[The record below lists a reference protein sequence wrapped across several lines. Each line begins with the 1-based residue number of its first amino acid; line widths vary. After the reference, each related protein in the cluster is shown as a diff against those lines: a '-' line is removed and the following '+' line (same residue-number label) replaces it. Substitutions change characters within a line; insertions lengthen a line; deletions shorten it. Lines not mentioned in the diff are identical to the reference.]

1 MKVGLKIGI
10 NRLYPFFLI
19 FLIFAGISCFYI
31 LESSGDGKL
40 VSLCKSVHAIQRY
53 NCYTLGSIRKGTIK
67 EQLSEEQLQ
76 KQIEAQKA
84 EEQAVKE
91 KAEAKKQED
100 LKKAQE
106 ALLASKASTTKAA
119 GSKASASTTVPAKSA
134 SVPAL
139 IDVLPLNGSS
149 QAILILGSSTSSE
162 YAKCE
167 VYAKTGSLW
176 SKKWT
181 CNSVVGRNGMS
192 VNRHEGDKTSPMGI
206 FGFIFEFGSA
216 ANPGTDMEYRHTSP
230 GDLWTSNPYNINE
243 YNTWIHYTGA
253 DPKGRF
259 YDFEDLYATSVYK
272 YAAAIDFNY
281 GSGKV
286 IGKGSAIFM
295 HISPNSGRGT
305 LGCVGLP
312 EGTLVQV
319 LRWMDPTKKP
329 KIVIGTEKYLR
340 GLK

>member
-1 MKVGLKIGI
+1 MKIRLKIGI

-19 FLIFAGISCFYI
+19 FLLFAGIICFYI
-31 LESSGDGKL
+31 FNSSSNGKL
-40 VSLCKSVHAIQRY
+40 VPLCKNVHAVQRY
-53 NCYTLGSIRKGTIK
+53 SCYTFGGIRKGTLK
-67 EQLSEEQLQ
+67 DQQSGEMLKKRQ
-76 KQIEAQKA
+76 EAQNA
-84 EEQAVKE
+84 ENT
-91 KAEAKKQED
+91 KAEAKKQKD
-100 LKKAQE
+100 IKKAQDT
-106 ALLASKASTTKAA
+106 LPASKTAVSKTAPSKAAASTTP
-119 GSKASASTTVPAKSA
+119 PAKSA
-134 SVPAL
+134 PAPAL

-149 QAILILGSSTSSE
+149 QAILILGGSTSSE

-167 VYAKTGSLW
+167 VYEKTGNQW

-192 VNRHEGDKTSPMGI
+192 ANRHEGDKTSPMGI

-216 ANPGTDMEYRHTSP
+216 QNPGTKMEYRHTSS

-253 DPKGRF
+253 DPNGRF

-312 EGTLVQV
+312 EGTLVQI
-319 LRWMDPTKKP
+319 LKWMDPTKRP
-329 KIVIGTEKYLR
+329 KIIIGTEKYLR